1 MSTLEIA
8 ILLAMAWML
17 LTANVLATLRT
28 LRYLGRYGFPCLI
41 VIWLA
46 PVIGALF
53 VLATLRPAKRSV
65 FASLA
70 ANTLSFRDNSLTLP
84 ADPWPTISHPTTAF
98 AYLRCCRGW

>member
-8 ILLAMAWML
+8 ILLALGL
-17 LTANVLATLRT
+17 LLFIANLLATLRT
-28 LRYLGRYGFPCLI
+28 LRYLGGYGFPYLI

-53 VLATLRPAKRSV
+53 VLAKLRPTKRSA

-70 ANTLSFRDNSLTLP
+70 SNTLSFRNNPLTIP
-84 ADPWPTISHPTTAF
+84 ADPWPTISHPTTYTPNPF
-98 AYLRCCRGW
+98 RK